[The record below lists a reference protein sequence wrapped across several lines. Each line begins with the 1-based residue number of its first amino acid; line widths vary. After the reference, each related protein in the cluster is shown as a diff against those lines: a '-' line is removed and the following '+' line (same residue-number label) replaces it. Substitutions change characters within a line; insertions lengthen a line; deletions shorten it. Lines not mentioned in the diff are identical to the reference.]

1 MAKVER
7 DFGTASGRLQFS
19 GVLLSAAL
27 IAAGLL
33 RAEER
38 WLRAGIGVL
47 IATPVANVALL
58 GLGYGLRGRRGPA
71 AAALGLLLLLALS
84 AFLGGTR

>member
-1 MAKVER
+1 MAKTPPE
-7 DFGTASGRLQFS
+7 FAAASGRLQFS

-27 IAAGLL
+27 IVVGLAG
-33 RAEER
+33 AGER
-38 WLRAGIGVL
+38 WLQAGIGVL

-58 GLGYGLRGRRGPA
+58 GLGYGLCGRRGPA

>member
-1 MAKVER
+1 MAKTPPELAA
-7 DFGTASGRLQFS
+7 ASGRLQFS

-27 IAAGLL
+27 IVVGLAG
-33 RAEER
+33 AGER
-38 WLRAGIGVL
+38 WLQAGIGVL

-58 GLGYGLRGRRGPA
+58 GLGYGRRRRWRLA